1 MCYNELMDYGI
12 IITSILG
19 SAGLFSLLQYL
30 ITRHDKKNDD
40 LFIIKRD
47 IKSLKDT
54 QDQVILRVTRMELLN
69 LIDKQPNNID
79 AILQVAEYYFIALN
93 GNAYAHSMF
102 EEWAKEHNVA
112 IGWLPKLKKGN
123 K

>member
-1 MCYNELMDYGI
+1 MDYAI
-12 IITSILG
+12 LFTSILG
-19 SAGLFSLLQYL
+19 SAGLFSLIQFL
-30 ITRHDKKNDD
+30 INRHDKNNDD

-79 AILQVAEYYFIALN
+79 AILQV
-93 GNAYAHSMF
+93 S
-102 EEWAKEHNVA
+102 
-112 IGWLPKLKKGN
+112 
-123 K
+123 